1 MRRSSL
7 ITGAATA
14 LLLGLSGSAFGHGPE
29 LKQDRPDHTFPGG
42 PGSVRVAENF
52 DVLGYHPLGGG
63 SPHGDVYFF
72 DHGGSV
78 GKHAYVGT
86 WSTPCSGGG
95 VKVVDVN
102 NPRRPRLVSVAG
114 GAPGT
119 SWEDVVVQRIGNRVV
134 LGVGVQQCN
143 TNGFGA
149 LALIDVTDPANP
161 RTLSLLRGDE
171 YHVHELDMVV
181 RAGGT
186 ALALLATP
194 HNETFDIFG
203 LELGGELRIVDVT
216 NPAAPVERSNWG
228 IIADSDL
235 EIIQGNDPV
244 SSTWQGIGYDVR
256 HYGHSA
262 RAADGGN
269 TAYVS
274 YWDGGVVKLDISD
287 PAKPVELGQT
297 TFPVHA
303 DGDAHSMTP
312 YEVGGQ
318 RYILQNDEEASQLS
332 GPIVTSAATGG
343 DEFTGIEETWAP
355 TLLSD
360 TGTVTGTMHDARDG
374 CQASD
379 YAGAAGK
386 IAVADSVDPYY
397 VGLLPGWS
405 VPCPIGNQV
414 VLAAAAGAKAL
425 VSNLIS
431 LDDAYTYFQGNLKA
445 VTRAA
450 AGMPVVQIADI
461 DEMVQRLR
469 AAPPAS
475 RTITLRPGPFEF
487 GHLRVFREGSVNTD
501 GDPLPDYQQ
510 VGEFADLPYVRGSR
524 NPPPGT
530 WTIHNTEVRGTRA
543 YSSWFSH
550 GIVALDVSNPTNPRK
565 VGQFVP
571 DTSQRYTAGLGAG
584 PTNFWGVAID
594 YETGTIYGSDMRS
607 GLWILQPTGAA
618 ASG

>member
-1 MRRSSL
+1 MRRISS
-7 ITGAATA
+7 IAAATGA
-14 LLLGLSGSAFGHGPE
+14 LLLLVSGPATGHGPP
-29 LKQDRPDHTFPGG
+29 LKTTQADHTFPGG
-42 PGSVRVAENF
+42 PGSARVAENF

-86 WSTPCSGGG
+86 WSTPCSGGS
-95 VKVVDVN
+95 VKVIDVN
-102 NPRRPRLVSVAG
+102 DPGNPRKVSVAG

-119 SWEDVVVQRIGNRVV
+119 SWEDVVVQRIGSRVV
-134 LGVGVQQCN
+134 LGVGVQQCGG
-143 TNGFGA
+143 NGFGA

-161 RTLSLLRGDE
+161 RTLSLLSGDS
-171 YHVHELDMVV
+171 YQVHELDMVV
-181 RAGGT
+181 RADGT

-203 LELGGELRIVDVT
+203 LDLGGELRIVDVT
-216 NPAAPVERSNWG
+216 DPTAPVERSNWG
-228 IIADSDL
+228 IIADSEL

-274 YWDGGVVKLDISD
+274 YWDGGIVKLDISN
-287 PAKPVELGQT
+287 PANPVELGQT
-297 TFPVHA
+297 TYPVHA
-303 DGDAHSMTP
+303 DGDGHSMTP
-312 YEVGGQ
+312 YDVGGQ

-332 GPIVTSAATGG
+332 GPIVTSGATGA
-343 DEFTGIEETWAP
+343 DQFTGLEETWAP

-360 TGTVTGTMHDARDG
+360 AGPVSGAMHDAGDG
-374 CQASD
+374 CQAAD
-379 YAGAAGK
+379 FAGASGK

-397 VGLLPGWS
+397 VGILPGWS
-405 VPCPIGNQV
+405 VPCPIGTQV
-414 VLAAAAGAKAL
+414 VLAAAAGAEAL

-431 LDDAYTYFQGNLKA
+431 EDDAYGYFQGSLKA
-445 VTRAA
+445 VSRSAV
-450 AGMPVVQIADI
+450 GMPVVQISDI

-469 AAPPAS
+469 AAPAAS
-475 RTITLRPGPFEF
+475 RTITLTPGPFEF
-487 GHLRVFREGSVNTD
+487 GHLRVYREASTNTD
-501 GDPLPDYQQ
+501 GDALPDYQQ
-510 VGEFADLPYVRGSR
+510 VGEFADLPYVRGTR
-524 NPPPGT
+524 NPPAGT

-550 GIVALDVSNPTNPRK
+550 GIVALDVSDPTHPRL
-565 VGQFVP
+565 VGQFTP
-571 DTSQRYTAGLGAG
+571 NTSKRFSAGLGVG

-607 GLWILQPTGAA
+607 GLWILQPKGVA

>member
-1 MRRSSL
+1 LRRLSV
-7 ITGAATA
+7 IAAAAAA

-29 LKQDRPDHTFPGG
+29 PKRDRPDHTFPGG
-42 PGSVRVAENF
+42 PGSVSVAENF

-95 VKVVDVN
+95 VKVIDVN
-102 NPRRPRLVSVAG
+102 NPSRPRRVSVAG

-143 TNGFGA
+143 GNGFGA

-161 RTLSLLRGDE
+161 RTLSLLSGDQ
-171 YHVHELDMVV
+171 YQVHELDMVV
-181 RAGGT
+181 RADGT

-203 LELGGELRIVDVT
+203 LELGGELRIIDVT

-228 IIADSDL
+228 IIADSEL
-235 EIIQGNDPV
+235 EIIQGNDEI

-274 YWDGGVVKLDISD
+274 YWDGGIVKLDISD
-287 PAKPVELGQT
+287 PDNPVELGQT
-297 TFPVHA
+297 TYPVHA
-303 DGDAHSMTP
+303 DGDGHSMTP
-312 YEVGGQ
+312 YDVGGQ

-343 DEFTGIEETWAP
+343 DQFTGIEETWAP

-360 TGTVTGTMHDARDG
+360 TGTVTGAIHDAGDG
-374 CQASD
+374 CQAGD

-397 VGLLPGWS
+397 VGLLPNWS

-414 VLAAAAGAKAL
+414 VLAAAAGAKAF

-431 LDDAYTYFQGNLKA
+431 LDDAYGYFQGNLKA

-461 DEMVQRLR
+461 DEMVDRLR
-469 AAPPAS
+469 AAPAAS
-475 RTITLRPGPFEF
+475 RTITLKPGPFEF
-487 GHLRVFREGSVNTD
+487 GHLRVFREGNANTD

-571 DTSQRYTAGLGAG
+571 NTSQRYTAGLGAG

-607 GLWILQPTGAA
+607 GLWILRPKGAA